1 MDTIKEGSAAFFT
14 LTFEDE
20 NEVARVPATVAWRLD
35 DVEEDGTLVQIDD
48 WTVLTPASTIN
59 LVVPGASNDIIDAA
73 KIMEHKLVT
82 IRADVGLDTES
93 NNDLQYRVRN
103 IRNVP

>member
-14 LTFEDE
+14 LTFTDED
-20 NEVARVPATVAWRLD
+20 NVARVPATVAWRLD
-35 DVEEDGTLVQIDD
+35 DVDEDGTLTQIDD
-48 WTVLTPASTIN
+48 WTALIAASTIN
-59 LVVPGASNDIIDAA
+59 LAVPGASNDIIDAT
-73 KIMEHKLVT
+73 KIIEHKLVT
-82 IRADVGLDTES
+82 IRADVGLATES